1 MLTLNTLKIQDEKTS
16 KRSKDSNGFLI
27 IKDNPIA
34 KAGVFD
40 YLLSELKQDIE
51 PKDDKVVKVY
61 RPFSELIRV
70 KDSFANKPI
79 KMNHHWV
86 GDECETADGA
96 IGSNITI
103 DEANEYLRADL
114 IIYNPKLIE
123 AIETNE
129 LVELSPAYTGKE
141 IAENGRYNGKA
152 YEYKQE
158 LGEVNHLAVV
168 EIGRSGK
175 DLKIY
180 DDKSRIGDFMRFKD
194 KFMAKL
200 SKFIDSEMEAKS
212 DESES
217 ETQDSDTS
225 AEIAR
230 EIISIANKSDDE
242 FAGGIDEKIEA
253 ILTLA
258 KKLNEPLA
266 DETSEAEKVA
276 DESES
281 EKQDSETEA
290 KQDEGESESQSD
302 KIDID
307 EVAEAVAEVVEKVT
321 EQKLKEFA
329 DSQKREAKKI
339 SDAYSEVKKALGGDF
354 DSSNMSVNEIYQFGY
369 EALSNS
375 KLDKKLDSK
384 TAFLMALDSKKQATH
399 HKTSDSES
407 ISSNILKLLKEKY

>member
-1 MLTLNTLKIQDEKTS
+1 MLTLRIQDEKTS

-70 KDSFANKPI
+70 KDSFSNKPI
-79 KMNHHWV
+79 KMFHHWV

-123 AIETNE
+123 AIEKNE
-129 LVELSPAYTGKE
+129 LIELSPAYTGEE
-141 IAENGRYNGKA
+141 IDEQGRFNGEA
-152 YEYKQE
+152 YEFKQK

-168 EIGRSGK
+168 ETGRSGK

-180 DDKSRIGDFMRFKD
+180 DSKSNIGAVMKFKD
-194 KFMAKL
+194 MFIAKL
-200 SKFIDSEMEAKS
+200 TKFIDSEMEAQA
-212 DESES
+212 DEAESEKA
-217 ETQDSDTS
+217 DSDTS

-230 EIISIANKSDDE
+230 EIITIANKSDDE

-276 DESES
+276 DEAET
-281 EKQDSETEA
+281 QDSEAEA
-290 KQDEGESESQSD
+290 KADEAESIAESE
-302 KIDID
+302 INID
-307 EVAEAVAEVVEKVT
+307 EIAEAVAEVVEKVT

-329 DSQKREAKKI
+329 DSQRKEAKKI
-339 SDAYSEVKKALGGDF
+339 SDAYAEVKKALGSDF
-354 DSSNMSVNEIYQFGY
+354 DSKNMGVDEIYKFGY
-369 EALSNS
+369 EALSKS
-375 KLDKKLDSK
+375 TLDKKMDSR
-384 TAFLMALDSKKQATH
+384 TAFLLALDGKKAPSQKLA
-399 HKTSDSES
+399 DSGES
-407 ISSNILKLLKEKY
+407 LSSNILNILKNKY

>member
-1 MLTLNTLKIQDEKTS
+1 MLTLRIQDEKTS

-51 PKDDKVVKVY
+51 PKDDRVVKVY
-61 RPFSELIRV
+61 RPFSELIRI

-79 KMNHHWV
+79 KMYHHWV

-141 IAENGRYNGKA
+141 IAENGRFNGEA
-152 YEYKQE
+152 YEFKQE

-180 DDKSRIGDFMRFKD
+180 DDKSKLGAVMKFKD
-194 KFMAKL
+194 MFIAKL
-200 SKFIDSEMEAKS
+200 SKFIDSEIEAKA
-212 DESES
+212 DEAESEKA
-217 ETQDSDTS
+217 DSDTS

-276 DESES
+276 DEAES

-290 KQDEGESESQSD
+290 KQDEGESIAESE
-302 KIDID
+302 INID
-307 EVAEAVAEVVEKVT
+307 EIAEAVAEVVEKVT

-329 DSQKREAKKI
+329 DSQRKEAKKI
-339 SDAYSEVKKALGGDF
+339 SDAYSEVKKALGSDF
-354 DSSNMSVNEIYQFGY
+354 DSKNMSVDEIYKFGY
-369 EALSNS
+369 EALS
-375 KLDKKLDSK
+375 KTTLDKKMDSR
-384 TAFLMALDSKKQATH
+384 TAFLLALDGKKAPTQKVA
-399 HKTSDSES
+399 DSGES
-407 ISSNILKLLKEKY
+407 FSSNILNILNSKY

>member
-1 MLTLNTLKIQDEKTS
+1 MLTLRLQDEKTS

-51 PKDDKVVKVY
+51 PKDDKIVKVY

-70 KDSFANKPI
+70 KDSFSNKPI
-79 KMNHHWV
+79 KMYHHWV
-86 GDECETADGA
+86 GDECETVDGA

-123 AIETNE
+123 AIEKNE
-129 LVELSPAYTGKE
+129 LIELSPAYTGEE
-141 IAENGRYNGKA
+141 IDEQGRFNGEA
-152 YEYKQE
+152 YEFKQK

-168 EIGRSGK
+168 ETGRSGK

-180 DDKSRIGDFMRFKD
+180 DDKSNIGAIMKFKD
-194 KFMAKL
+194 MFINKL
-200 SKFIDSEMEAKS
+200 SKFIDSEIEAKA
-212 DESES
+212 DEAESEKA
-217 ETQDSDTS
+217 DSDTS

-230 EIISIANKSDDE
+230 EIITIANKSDDE

-276 DESES
+276 DEAET
-281 EKQDSETEA
+281 QDSEAEA
-290 KQDEGESESQSD
+290 KADEGESIAESE
-302 KIDID
+302 INID
-307 EVAEAVAEVVEKVT
+307 EIAEAVAEVVEKVT

-329 DSQKREAKKI
+329 DSQRKEAKKI
-339 SDAYSEVKKALGGDF
+339 SDAYSEVKKALGSDF
-354 DSSNMSVNEIYQFGY
+354 DSKNMSVDEIYKFGY
-369 EALSNS
+369 EALSKS
-375 KLDKKLDSK
+375 TLDKKMDAK
-384 TAFLMALDSKKQATH
+384 TAFLLALDGKKAPSQKLA
-399 HKTSDSES
+399 DSGES
-407 ISSNILKLLKEKY
+407 LSSNILNILKNKY

>member
-1 MLTLNTLKIQDEKTS
+1 MLTLKIQDEKTS

-70 KDSFANKPI
+70 KDSFSNKPI
-79 KMNHHWV
+79 KMHHLWV
-86 GDECETADGA
+86 GDECDTADGA

-123 AIETNE
+123 AIEKNE

-141 IAENGRYNGKA
+141 IAENGRYNGEA

-180 DDKSRIGDFMRFKD
+180 DDKSNIGAVMKFKD
-194 KFMAKL
+194 MFIAKL
-200 SKFIDSEMEAKS
+200 SKFIDSEIEAKA

-217 ETQDSDTS
+217 EKADSDTS

-276 DESES
+276 DEAES
-281 EKQDSETEA
+281 ETQDSEAEA
-290 KQDEGESESQSD
+290 KQDEGESIAESE
-302 KIDID
+302 INID
-307 EVAEAVAEVVEKVT
+307 EIAEAVAEVVEKVT

-329 DSQKREAKKI
+329 DSQRKEAKKI
-339 SDAYSEVKKALGGDF
+339 SDAYAEVKKALGSDF
-354 DSSNMSVNEIYQFGY
+354 DSKNMGVDEIYKFGY
-369 EALSNS
+369 EALSNTT
-375 KLDKKLDSK
+375 LDKKMDSR
-384 TAFLMALDSKKQATH
+384 TAFLLALDGKKAPSQKVAD
-399 HKTSDSES
+399 SSES
-407 ISSNILKLLKEKY
+407 LSSNILNILKNKY

>member
-1 MLTLNTLKIQDEKTS
+1 MLTLRIQDEKSS

-51 PKDDKVVKVY
+51 PKDDKIVKVY
-61 RPFSELIRV
+61 RPFSELIRI

-123 AIETNE
+123 AIEKNE

-141 IAENGRYNGKA
+141 IAENGRYNGEA

-180 DDKSRIGDFMRFKD
+180 DSKSNIGAVMKFKD
-194 KFMAKL
+194 MFIAKL
-200 SKFIDSEMEAKS
+200 SKFIDSEMEAKA

-217 ETQDSDTS
+217 EKADSDTS

-276 DESES
+276 DEAET
-281 EKQDSETEA
+281 QDSEAEA
-290 KQDEGESESQSD
+290 KQDEGESIAESE
-302 KIDID
+302 INID
-307 EVAEAVAEVVEKVT
+307 EIAEAVAEVVEKVT

-329 DSQKREAKKI
+329 DSQRKEAKKI
-339 SDAYSEVKKALGGDF
+339 SDAYAEVKKALGSDF
-354 DSSNMSVNEIYQFGY
+354 DSKNMGVDDIYKFGY
-369 EALSNS
+369 EALS
-375 KLDKKLDSK
+375 KTTLDKKMDSR
-384 TAFLMALDSKKQATH
+384 TAFLLALDGKKAPSQKMAD
-399 HKTSDSES
+399 SSES
-407 ISSNILKLLKEKY
+407 LSSNILNILKNKY

>member
-1 MLTLNTLKIQDEKTS
+1 MLTLRIQDEKTS

-40 YLLSELKQDIE
+40 YLLSELKADIE

-141 IAENGRYNGKA
+141 IAENGRYNGEA

-180 DDKSRIGDFMRFKD
+180 DDKSKLGAVMKFKD
-194 KFMAKL
+194 MFMAKL
-200 SKFIDSEMEAKS
+200 SKFIDSEMEAKA
-212 DESES
+212 DEAESEKA
-217 ETQDSDTS
+217 DSDTS

-230 EIISIANKSDDE
+230 EIISIANKSDDD

-276 DESES
+276 DEAETQ
-281 EKQDSETEA
+281 ESETEA
-290 KQDEGESESQSD
+290 KQDEGESIAESE
-302 KIDID
+302 INID
-307 EVAEAVAEVVEKVT
+307 EIAEAVAEVVEKVT

-329 DSQKREAKKI
+329 DSQRKEAKKI
-339 SDAYSEVKKALGGDF
+339 SDAYSEVKKALGSDF
-354 DSSNMSVNEIYQFGY
+354 DSKNMGVDEIYRFGY
-369 EALSNS
+369 EALS
-375 KLDKKLDSK
+375 KTTLDKKMDSR
-384 TAFLMALDSKKQATH
+384 TAFLLALDGKKAPT
-399 HKTSDSES
+399 KVADSGES
-407 ISSNILKLLKEKY
+407 FSSNILNILKNKY

>member
-1 MLTLNTLKIQDEKTS
+1 MLALRIQDEKTS

-51 PKDDKVVKVY
+51 PKDDKIVKVY

-70 KDSFANKPI
+70 KDSFSNKPI
-79 KMNHHWV
+79 KMYHHWV

-123 AIETNE
+123 AIEKNE
-129 LVELSPAYTGKE
+129 LIELSPAYTGEE
-141 IAENGRYNGKA
+141 IDEQGRFNGEA
-152 YEYKQE
+152 YEFKQK

-168 EIGRSGK
+168 ETGRSGK

-180 DDKSRIGDFMRFKD
+180 DSKSNIGAVMKFKD
-194 KFMAKL
+194 MFIAKL
-200 SKFIDSEMEAKS
+200 SKFIDSEMEAQA
-212 DESES
+212 DEAESEKA
-217 ETQDSDTS
+217 DSDTS

-230 EIISIANKSDDE
+230 EIITIANKSDDE

-276 DESES
+276 DEAET
-281 EKQDSETEA
+281 QDSEAEA
-290 KQDEGESESQSD
+290 KADEGESIAESE
-302 KIDID
+302 INID
-307 EVAEAVAEVVEKVT
+307 EIAEAVAEVVEKVT

-329 DSQKREAKKI
+329 DSQRKEAKKI
-339 SDAYSEVKKALGGDF
+339 SDAYAEVKKALGSDF
-354 DSSNMSVNEIYQFGY
+354 DSKNMSVDEIYKFGY
-369 EALSNS
+369 EALSKS
-375 KLDKKLDSK
+375 TLDKKMDAK
-384 TAFLMALDSKKQATH
+384 TAFLLALDGKKAPSQKVA
-399 HKTSDSES
+399 DSGES
-407 ISSNILKLLKEKY
+407 LSSNILNILKNKY

>member
-1 MLTLNTLKIQDEKTS
+1 MLTLKIQDEKTS

-141 IAENGRYNGKA
+141 IAENGRYNGEA
-152 YEYKQE
+152 YEFKQE

-180 DDKSRIGDFMRFKD
+180 DDKSKLGAVMKFKD
-194 KFMAKL
+194 MFIAKL
-200 SKFIDSEMEAKS
+200 SKFIDSEMEAKA
-212 DESES
+212 DEAESEKA
-217 ETQDSDTS
+217 DSDTS
-225 AEIAR
+225 SEIAR

-276 DESES
+276 DEAET
-281 EKQDSETEA
+281 QDSEAEA
-290 KQDEGESESQSD
+290 KQDEGESIAESE
-302 KIDID
+302 INID
-307 EVAEAVAEVVEKVT
+307 EIAEAVAEVVEKVT

-329 DSQKREAKKI
+329 DSQRKEAKKI
-339 SDAYSEVKKALGGDF
+339 ADAYSEVKKALGSDF
-354 DSSNMSVNEIYQFGY
+354 DSKNMGVDEIYKFGY
-369 EALSNS
+369 EALSKS
-375 KLDKKLDSK
+375 TLDKKMDAK
-384 TAFLMALDSKKQATH
+384 TAFLLALDGKKAPSQKVA
-399 HKTSDSES
+399 DSGES
-407 ISSNILKLLKEKY
+407 LSSNILNILKNKY

>member
-1 MLTLNTLKIQDEKTS
+1 MLTLNTLRIQDEKTS
-16 KRSKDSNGFLI
+16 KRSKDSNGFLV

-70 KDSFANKPI
+70 KDSFSNKPI
-79 KMNHHWV
+79 KMYHHWV

-123 AIETNE
+123 AIEKNE

-141 IAENGRYNGKA
+141 IAENGRYNGEA

-180 DDKSRIGDFMRFKD
+180 DSKPNIGAVMKFKD
-194 KFMAKL
+194 MFIAKL
-200 SKFIDSEMEAKS
+200 SKFIDSEIEAKA
-212 DESES
+212 DEAES

-225 AEIAR
+225 VEIAK

-276 DESES
+276 DEEA
-281 EKQDSETEA
+281 EKEDSEAEA
-290 KQDEGESESQSD
+290 KADEGESIAESE
-302 KIDID
+302 INID
-307 EVAEAVAEVVEKVT
+307 EIAEAVAEVVEKVT

-329 DSQKREAKKI
+329 DSQRKEAKKI
-339 SDAYSEVKKALGGDF
+339 SDAYSEVKKALGSDF
-354 DSSNMSVNEIYQFGY
+354 DSKNMGVDEIYKFGY
-369 EALSNS
+369 EALS
-375 KLDKKLDSK
+375 KTTLDKKMDSR
-384 TAFLMALDSKKQATH
+384 TAFLLALDGKKAPSQKMA
-399 HKTSDSES
+399 DSGES
-407 ISSNILKLLKEKY
+407 LSSNILNILKNKY

>member
-1 MLTLNTLKIQDEKTS
+1 MLTLRIQDEKTS

-51 PKDDKVVKVY
+51 PKDDKIVKVY
-61 RPFSELIRV
+61 RPFSELIRI

-79 KMNHHWV
+79 KMYHHWV

-123 AIETNE
+123 AIEKNE

-141 IAENGRYNGKA
+141 IAENGRYNGEA

-180 DDKSRIGDFMRFKD
+180 DDKSNIGAVMKFKD
-194 KFMAKL
+194 MFIAKL
-200 SKFIDSEMEAKS
+200 IKFIDSEMEAKA
-212 DESES
+212 DEAESEKA
-217 ETQDSDTS
+217 DSDTS
-225 AEIAR
+225 SEIAR
-230 EIISIANKSDDE
+230 EIITIANKSDDE

-253 ILTLA
+253 IITLA

-276 DESES
+276 DEAETQES
-281 EKQDSETEA
+281 EAEA
-290 KQDEGESESQSD
+290 KQDEGESIAESE
-302 KIDID
+302 INID
-307 EVAEAVAEVVEKVT
+307 EIAEAVAEVVEKVT

-329 DSQKREAKKI
+329 DSQRKEAKKI
-339 SDAYSEVKKALGGDF
+339 SDAYSEVKKALGADF
-354 DSSNMSVNEIYQFGY
+354 DSKNMGVDEIYKFGY
-369 EALSNS
+369 EALS
-375 KLDKKLDSK
+375 KTTLDKKMDAK
-384 TAFLMALDSKKQATH
+384 TAFLLALDGKKAPTQKVA
-399 HKTSDSES
+399 DSGES
-407 ISSNILKLLKEKY
+407 LSSNILNILKNKY

>member
-1 MLTLNTLKIQDEKTS
+1 MLTLNTLRIQDEKSS

-61 RPFSELIRV
+61 RPFSELIRI
-70 KDSFANKPI
+70 KESFSNKPI
-79 KMNHHWV
+79 KMYHHWV
-86 GDECETADGA
+86 GDECDTADGA

-103 DEANEYLRADL
+103 DENNEYLRADL

-123 AIETNE
+123 AIEKNE

-141 IAENGRYNGKA
+141 IAENGRYNGEA
-152 YEYKQE
+152 YEFKQE

-180 DDKSRIGDFMRFKD
+180 DSKSNIGAVMKFKD
-194 KFMAKL
+194 MFIAKL
-200 SKFIDSEMEAKS
+200 SKFIDSEMEAKA
-212 DESES
+212 DEAESEKA
-217 ETQDSDTS
+217 DSDTS

-276 DESES
+276 DEAET
-281 EKQDSETEA
+281 QDNEAEA
-290 KQDEGESESQSD
+290 KADEGESIAESE
-302 KIDID
+302 INID
-307 EVAEAVAEVVEKVT
+307 EIAEAVAEVVEKVT

-329 DSQKREAKKI
+329 DSQRREAKKI
-339 SDAYSEVKKALGGDF
+339 SDAYSEVKKALGSDF
-354 DSSNMSVNEIYQFGY
+354 DSKNMGVDDIYKFGY
-369 EALSNS
+369 EALS
-375 KLDKKLDSK
+375 KTTLDKKMDSR
-384 TAFLMALDSKKQATH
+384 TAFLLALDGKKAPSQKLA
-399 HKTSDSES
+399 DSGES
-407 ISSNILKLLKEKY
+407 LSSNILNILKNKY

>member
-1 MLTLNTLKIQDEKTS
+1 MLTLRIQDEKTS

-51 PKDDKVVKVY
+51 PKDDKIVKVY

-70 KDSFANKPI
+70 KDSFSNKPI
-79 KMNHHWV
+79 KMFHHWV

-123 AIETNE
+123 AIEKNE

-141 IAENGRYNGKA
+141 IAENGRFNGEA
-152 YEYKQE
+152 YEFKQE

-180 DDKSRIGDFMRFKD
+180 DSKSNIGAVMKFKD
-194 KFMAKL
+194 MFIAKL
-200 SKFIDSEMEAKS
+200 TKFIDSEMEAQA
-212 DESES
+212 DEAESEKA
-217 ETQDSDTS
+217 DSDTS

-266 DETSEAEKVA
+266 DEANEAEKVA
-276 DESES
+276 DEAET
-281 EKQDSETEA
+281 QDSEAEA
-290 KQDEGESESQSD
+290 QADEGESIAESE
-302 KIDID
+302 INID
-307 EVAEAVAEVVEKVT
+307 EIAEAVAEVVEKVT

-329 DSQKREAKKI
+329 DSQRKEAKKI
-339 SDAYSEVKKALGGDF
+339 SDAYAEVKKALGSDF
-354 DSSNMSVNEIYQFGY
+354 DSKNMSVDEIYKFGY
-369 EALSNS
+369 EALSKS
-375 KLDKKLDSK
+375 TLDKKMDSR
-384 TAFLMALDSKKQATH
+384 TAFLLALDGKKAPSQKVA
-399 HKTSDSES
+399 DSGES
-407 ISSNILKLLKEKY
+407 LSSNILNILKNKY

>member
-1 MLTLNTLKIQDEKTS
+1 MLTLRIQDEKTS
-16 KRSKDSNGFLI
+16 KRSKDANGFLI

-61 RPFSELIRV
+61 RPFSELIRI
-70 KDSFANKPI
+70 KESFANKPI

-141 IAENGRYNGKA
+141 IAENGRYNGEA

-194 KFMAKL
+194 RLMERF
-200 SKFIDSEMEAKS
+200 SKFLDSEIDAKA
-212 DESES
+212 DEECKED
-217 ETQDSDTS
+217 ETLDK
-225 AEIAR
+225 R
-230 EIISIANKSDDE
+230 EIIKEIMAISAKPVEE
-242 FAGGIDEKIEA
+242 FEGGEDEKVETIA
-253 ILTLA
+253 KLA
-258 KKLNEPLA
+258 EKLAYYETA
-266 DETSEAEKVA
+266 DEDETEKKADSDEEAEEQKA
-276 DESES
+276 DE
-281 EKQDSETEA
+281 ET
-290 KQDEGESESQSD
+290 QGD
-302 KIDID
+302 KVDID

-329 DSQKREAKKI
+329 DSQRKEAKKI

-354 DSSNMSVNEIYQFGY
+354 DSSNMSVAEIYQFGY

>member
-1 MLTLNTLKIQDEKTS
+1 MLTLNTLRIQDEKTS

-51 PKDDKVVKVY
+51 PKDDKIVKVY

-70 KDSFANKPI
+70 KDSFSNKPI
-79 KMNHHWV
+79 KMFHHWV

-123 AIETNE
+123 AIEKNE

-141 IAENGRYNGKA
+141 IAENGRFNGEA
-152 YEYKQE
+152 YEFKQE

-180 DDKSRIGDFMRFKD
+180 DSKSNIGAVMKFKD
-194 KFMAKL
+194 MFIAKL
-200 SKFIDSEMEAKS
+200 TKFIDSEMEAQA
-212 DESES
+212 DEAESEKA
-217 ETQDSDTS
+217 DSDTS

-266 DETSEAEKVA
+266 DEANEAEKVA
-276 DESES
+276 DEAET
-281 EKQDSETEA
+281 QDSEAEA
-290 KQDEGESESQSD
+290 KADEAESIAESE
-302 KIDID
+302 INID
-307 EVAEAVAEVVEKVT
+307 EIAEAVAEVVEKVT

-329 DSQKREAKKI
+329 DSQRKEAKKI
-339 SDAYSEVKKALGGDF
+339 SDAYAEVKKALGSDF
-354 DSSNMSVNEIYQFGY
+354 DSKNMGVDEIYKFGY
-369 EALSNS
+369 EALSKS
-375 KLDKKLDSK
+375 TLDKKMDSR
-384 TAFLMALDSKKQATH
+384 TAFLLALDGKKAPSQ
-399 HKTSDSES
+399 KVPDSGES
-407 ISSNILKLLKEKY
+407 LSSNILNILKNKY

>member
-1 MLTLNTLKIQDEKTS
+1 MLTLRIQDEKTS

-141 IAENGRYNGKA
+141 IAENGRYNGEA
-152 YEYKQE
+152 YEFKQE

-180 DDKSRIGDFMRFKD
+180 DDKSKLGAVMKFKD
-194 KFMAKL
+194 MFIAKL
-200 SKFIDSEMEAKS
+200 SKFIDSEMEAKA
-212 DESES
+212 DEAESEKA
-217 ETQDSDTS
+217 DSDTS

-230 EIISIANKSDDE
+230 EIITIANKSDDE

-266 DETSEAEKVA
+266 DETSESEKVA
-276 DESES
+276 DEAES
-281 EKQDSETEA
+281 EKEDSETEA
-290 KQDEGESESQSD
+290 KQDEGEVESD

-307 EVAEAVAEVVEKVT
+307 EIAEAVAEVVEKVT

-329 DSQKREAKKI
+329 DSQRKEAKKI
-339 SDAYSEVKKALGGDF
+339 SDAYSEVKKALGADF
-354 DSSNMSVNEIYQFGY
+354 DSKNMSVDEIYKFGY
-369 EALSNS
+369 EALSKS
-375 KLDKKLDSK
+375 TLDKKMDSR
-384 TAFLMALDSKKQATH
+384 TAFLLALDGKKAPTQKVA
-399 HKTSDSES
+399 DSGES
-407 ISSNILKLLKEKY
+407 LSSNILNILNNKY

>member
-1 MLTLNTLKIQDEKTS
+1 MLTLRIQDEKSS

-70 KDSFANKPI
+70 KDSFSNKPI
-79 KMNHHWV
+79 KMFHHWV

-123 AIETNE
+123 AIEKNE

-141 IAENGRYNGKA
+141 IAENGRYNGEA
-152 YEYKQE
+152 YEFKQE

-180 DDKSRIGDFMRFKD
+180 DSKSNIGAVMKFKD
-194 KFMAKL
+194 MFIAKL
-200 SKFIDSEMEAKS
+200 SKFIDSEIEAKA
-212 DESES
+212 DEAESEKA
-217 ETQDSDTS
+217 DSDTS

-276 DESES
+276 DEAES
-281 EKQDSETEA
+281 ETQDSEAEA
-290 KQDEGESESQSD
+290 KEDEGESIAESE
-302 KIDID
+302 INID
-307 EVAEAVAEVVEKVT
+307 EIAEAVAEVVEKVT

-329 DSQKREAKKI
+329 DSQRKEAKKI
-339 SDAYSEVKKALGGDF
+339 SDAYAEVKKALGSDF
-354 DSSNMSVNEIYQFGY
+354 DSKNMGVDEIYKFGY
-369 EALSNS
+369 EALSKNT
-375 KLDKKLDSK
+375 LDKKMDSR
-384 TAFLMALDSKKQATH
+384 TAFLLALDGKKAPSQ
-399 HKTSDSES
+399 KVVDSGES
-407 ISSNILKLLKEKY
+407 LSSNILNILKNKY

>member
-1 MLTLNTLKIQDEKTS
+1 MLTLRIQDEKTS

-51 PKDDKVVKVY
+51 PKDDRVVKVY
-61 RPFSELIRV
+61 RPFSELIRI

-103 DEANEYLRADL
+103 DEVNEYLRADL

-141 IAENGRYNGKA
+141 IAENGRYNGEA

-180 DDKSRIGDFMRFKD
+180 DDKSKLGAVMKFKD
-194 KFMAKL
+194 MFIAKL
-200 SKFIDSEMEAKS
+200 SKFIDSEMEAKA

-217 ETQDSDTS
+217 EKSDSDTS

-230 EIISIANKSDDE
+230 EIITIANKSDDE

-276 DESES
+276 DEAET
-281 EKQDSETEA
+281 QDSETEA
-290 KQDEGESESQSD
+290 KADESESIAESE
-302 KIDID
+302 INID
-307 EVAEAVAEVVEKVT
+307 EIAEAVAEVVEKVT

-329 DSQKREAKKI
+329 DSQRKEAKKI
-339 SDAYSEVKKALGGDF
+339 SDAYAEVKKALGSDF
-354 DSSNMSVNEIYQFGY
+354 DSKNMGVDEIYKFGY
-369 EALSNS
+369 EALS
-375 KLDKKLDSK
+375 KTTLDKKMDSR
-384 TAFLMALDSKKQATH
+384 TAFLLALDGKKAPTQKVA
-399 HKTSDSES
+399 DSGES
-407 ISSNILKLLKEKY
+407 FSSNILNILNSKY

>member
-1 MLTLNTLKIQDEKTS
+1 MLTLRIQDEKTS

-61 RPFSELIRV
+61 RPFSELVRV
-70 KDSFANKPI
+70 KDSFSNKPI
-79 KMNHHWV
+79 KMFHHWV

-123 AIETNE
+123 AIEKNE

-141 IAENGRYNGKA
+141 IAENGRYNGEA

-180 DDKSRIGDFMRFKD
+180 DSKSNIGAVMKFKD
-194 KFMAKL
+194 MFIAKL
-200 SKFIDSEMEAKS
+200 SKFIDSEIEAKA
-212 DESES
+212 DEAESEKA
-217 ETQDSDTS
+217 DSDTS
-225 AEIAR
+225 AEIAT
-230 EIISIANKSDDE
+230 EIITIANKSDDE

-276 DESES
+276 DEAES
-281 EKQDSETEA
+281 ETQDSEAEA
-290 KQDEGESESQSD
+290 KEDEGESIAESE
-302 KIDID
+302 INID
-307 EVAEAVAEVVEKVT
+307 EIAEAVAEVVEKVT

-329 DSQKREAKKI
+329 DSQRKEAKKI
-339 SDAYSEVKKALGGDF
+339 SDAYAEVKKALGSDF
-354 DSSNMSVNEIYQFGY
+354 DSKNMGVDEIYKFGY
-369 EALSNS
+369 EALSKNT
-375 KLDKKLDSK
+375 LDKKMDSR
-384 TAFLMALDSKKQATH
+384 TAFLLALDGKKAPSQ
-399 HKTSDSES
+399 KVVDSGES
-407 ISSNILKLLKEKY
+407 LSSNILNILKNKY

>member
-1 MLTLNTLKIQDEKTS
+1 MLTLRIQDEKTS

-61 RPFSELIRV
+61 RPFSELIRI

-141 IAENGRYNGKA
+141 IAENGRYNGEA

-180 DDKSRIGDFMRFKD
+180 DDKSKLGAVMKFKD
-194 KFMAKL
+194 MFIAKL
-200 SKFIDSEMEAKS
+200 SKFIDSEIDAKA

-276 DESES
+276 DEAET
-281 EKQDSETEA
+281 QDSETEA
-290 KQDEGESESQSD
+290 KQDEGESIAESE
-302 KIDID
+302 INID

-354 DSSNMSVNEIYQFGY
+354 DSSNMSVAEIYQFGY

-384 TAFLMALDSKKQATH
+384 TAFLMALDSKKQTS
-399 HKTSDSES
+399 HKTADSGES
-407 ISSNILKLLKEKY
+407 ISSNILKLLQRY

>member
-70 KDSFANKPI
+70 KDSFSNKPI
-79 KMNHHWV
+79 KMYHHWV

-123 AIETNE
+123 AIEKNE

-141 IAENGRYNGKA
+141 IAENGRYNGEA
-152 YEYKQE
+152 YEFKQE

-180 DDKSRIGDFMRFKD
+180 DSKSNIGAVMKFKD
-194 KFMAKL
+194 MFIAKL
-200 SKFIDSEMEAKS
+200 SKFIDSEIEAKA
-212 DESES
+212 DEAESEKA
-217 ETQDSDTS
+217 DSDTS
-225 AEIAR
+225 VEIAR
-230 EIISIANKSDDE
+230 EIITIANKSDDE

-276 DESES
+276 DEAET
-281 EKQDSETEA
+281 QDSEAEDKA
-290 KQDEGESESQSD
+290 DEGESIAESE
-302 KIDID
+302 INID
-307 EVAEAVAEVVEKVT
+307 EIAEAVAEVVEKVT

-329 DSQKREAKKI
+329 DSQKKEAKKI
-339 SDAYSEVKKALGGDF
+339 SDAYAEVKKALGSDF
-354 DSSNMSVNEIYQFGY
+354 DSKNMGVDDIYKFGY
-369 EALSNS
+369 EALS
-375 KLDKKLDSK
+375 KTTLDKKMDAK
-384 TAFLMALDSKKQATH
+384 TAFLLALDGKKAPSQKLA
-399 HKTSDSES
+399 DSGES
-407 ISSNILKLLKEKY
+407 LSSNILNILKNKY

>member
-1 MLTLNTLKIQDEKTS
+1 MLTLRIQDEKTS

-40 YLLSELKQDIE
+40 YLLSELKEDIE

-61 RPFSELIRV
+61 RPFSELVRV
-70 KDSFANKPI
+70 KDSFSNKPI
-79 KMNHHWV
+79 KMFHHWV

-123 AIETNE
+123 AIEKNE

-141 IAENGRYNGKA
+141 IAENGRYNGEA
-152 YEYKQE
+152 YEFKQE

-180 DDKSRIGDFMRFKD
+180 DSKSRIGDFMRFKD

-200 SKFIDSEMEAKS
+200 SKFIDSEIEAKA
-212 DESES
+212 DEAESEKA
-217 ETQDSDTS
+217 DSDTS
-225 AEIAR
+225 AEIAT
-230 EIISIANKSDDE
+230 EIITIANKSDDE

-266 DETSEAEKVA
+266 DDTSEAEKVA
-276 DESES
+276 DEADSET
-281 EKQDSETEA
+281 QDSEAEA
-290 KQDEGESESQSD
+290 KEDEGESIAESE
-302 KIDID
+302 INID
-307 EVAEAVAEVVEKVT
+307 EIAEAVAEVVEKVT

-329 DSQKREAKKI
+329 DSQRKEAKKI
-339 SDAYSEVKKALGGDF
+339 SDAYAEVKKALGSDF
-354 DSSNMSVNEIYQFGY
+354 DSKNMGVDDIYKFGY
-369 EALSNS
+369 EALSKNT
-375 KLDKKLDSK
+375 LDKKMDAK
-384 TAFLMALDSKKQATH
+384 TAFLLALDGKKAPSQ
-399 HKTSDSES
+399 KVVDSGES
-407 ISSNILKLLKEKY
+407 LSSNILNILKNKY

>member
-1 MLTLNTLKIQDEKTS
+1 MLTLRIQDEKTS

-51 PKDDKVVKVY
+51 PKDDRVVKVY
-61 RPFSELIRV
+61 RPFSELIRI
-70 KDSFANKPI
+70 KDSFSNKPI

-141 IAENGRYNGKA
+141 IAENGRFNGEA

-180 DDKSRIGDFMRFKD
+180 DDKSKLGAVMKFKD
-194 KFMAKL
+194 MFIAKL
-200 SKFIDSEMEAKS
+200 SKFIDSEMEAKA
-212 DESES
+212 DEAESEKA
-217 ETQDSDTS
+217 DSDTS

-276 DESES
+276 DEAES

-290 KQDEGESESQSD
+290 KQDEGESIAESE
-302 KIDID
+302 INID
-307 EVAEAVAEVVEKVT
+307 EIAEAVAEVVEKVT

-329 DSQKREAKKI
+329 DSQRKEAKKI
-339 SDAYSEVKKALGGDF
+339 ADAYSEVKKALGSDF
-354 DSSNMSVNEIYQFGY
+354 DSKNMSVDEIYKFGY
-369 EALSNS
+369 EALS
-375 KLDKKLDSK
+375 KTTLDKKMDSR
-384 TAFLMALDSKKQATH
+384 TAFLLALDGKKAPTQKVA
-399 HKTSDSES
+399 DSGES
-407 ISSNILKLLKEKY
+407 FSSNILNILNSKY

>member
-1 MLTLNTLKIQDEKTS
+1 MLTLNTLRIQDEKTS

-51 PKDDKVVKVY
+51 PKDDKIVKVY

-70 KDSFANKPI
+70 KDSFSNKPI
-79 KMNHHWV
+79 KMFHHWV

-123 AIETNE
+123 AIEKNE

-141 IAENGRYNGKA
+141 IAENGRFNGEA
-152 YEYKQE
+152 YEFKQE

-180 DDKSRIGDFMRFKD
+180 DSKSNIGAVMKFKD
-194 KFMAKL
+194 MFIAKL
-200 SKFIDSEMEAKS
+200 TKFIDSEMEAQA
-212 DESES
+212 DEAESEKA
-217 ETQDSDTS
+217 DSDTS

-276 DESES
+276 DEAET
-281 EKQDSETEA
+281 QDSEAEA
-290 KQDEGESESQSD
+290 QADEAESIAESE
-302 KIDID
+302 INID
-307 EVAEAVAEVVEKVT
+307 EIAEAVAEVVEKVT

-329 DSQKREAKKI
+329 DSQRKEAKKI
-339 SDAYSEVKKALGGDF
+339 SDAYAEVKKALGSDF
-354 DSSNMSVNEIYQFGY
+354 DSKNMGVDEIYKFGY
-369 EALSNS
+369 EALSKS
-375 KLDKKLDSK
+375 TLDKKMDSR
-384 TAFLMALDSKKQATH
+384 TAFLLALDGKKAPSQKVAD
-399 HKTSDSES
+399 SSES
-407 ISSNILKLLKEKY
+407 LSSNILNILKNKY

>member
-1 MLTLNTLKIQDEKTS
+1 MLTLRIQDEKTS

-51 PKDDKVVKVY
+51 PKDDRVVKVY

-70 KDSFANKPI
+70 KDSFSNKPI
-79 KMNHHWV
+79 KMFHHWV

-141 IAENGRYNGKA
+141 IAENGRYNGEA
-152 YEYKQE
+152 YEFKQE

-180 DDKSRIGDFMRFKD
+180 DDKSKLGAVMKFKD
-194 KFMAKL
+194 MFIAKL
-200 SKFIDSEMEAKS
+200 SKFIDSEMEAKA
-212 DESES
+212 DEAESEKA
-217 ETQDSDTS
+217 DSDTS

-230 EIISIANKSDDE
+230 EIITIANKSDDE

-276 DESES
+276 DEAES

-290 KQDEGESESQSD
+290 KQDEGESIAESE
-302 KIDID
+302 INID
-307 EVAEAVAEVVEKVT
+307 EIAEAVAEVVEKVT

-329 DSQKREAKKI
+329 DSQRKEAKKI
-339 SDAYSEVKKALGGDF
+339 SDAYSEVKKALGSDF
-354 DSSNMSVNEIYQFGY
+354 DSKNMGVDEIYKFGY
-369 EALSNS
+369 EALSKS
-375 KLDKKLDSK
+375 TLDKKMDSR
-384 TAFLMALDSKKQATH
+384 TAFLLALDGKKAPTQKVA
-399 HKTSDSES
+399 DSGENF
-407 ISSNILKLLKEKY
+407 SSNILNILKNKY

>member
-1 MLTLNTLKIQDEKTS
+1 MLTLKIQDEKTS
-16 KRSKDSNGFLI
+16 KRSKDANGFLI
-27 IKDNPIA
+27 VKDNPIA

-61 RPFSELIRV
+61 RPFSELIRI
-70 KDSFANKPI
+70 KDSFSNKPI

-86 GDECETADGA
+86 GDECDTADGA

-141 IAENGRYNGKA
+141 IAENGRYNGEA
-152 YEYKQE
+152 YEFKQE

-180 DDKSRIGDFMRFKD
+180 DDKSNIGAVMKFKD
-194 KFMAKL
+194 MFIAKL
-200 SKFIDSEMEAKS
+200 SKFIDSEMEAKA
-212 DESES
+212 DEAESEKA
-217 ETQDSDTS
+217 DSDTS
-225 AEIAR
+225 SEIAR

-266 DETSEAEKVA
+266 DETSEAEKVS
-276 DESES
+276 DEAES
-281 EKQDSETEA
+281 EKQDSEAEA
-290 KQDEGESESQSD
+290 KQDEGESIAESE
-302 KIDID
+302 INID
-307 EVAEAVAEVVEKVT
+307 EIAEAVAEVVEKVT

-329 DSQKREAKKI
+329 DSQRKEAKKI
-339 SDAYSEVKKALGGDF
+339 SDAYAEVKKALGSDF
-354 DSSNMSVNEIYQFGY
+354 DSKNMGVDEIYKFGY
-369 EALSNS
+369 EALSKS
-375 KLDKKLDSK
+375 TLDKKMDSR
-384 TAFLMALDSKKQATH
+384 TAFLLALDGKKAPSQKVA
-399 HKTSDSES
+399 DSGES
-407 ISSNILKLLKEKY
+407 FSSNILNILNNKY

>member
-1 MLTLNTLKIQDEKTS
+1 MLTLRIQDEKSS

-51 PKDDKVVKVY
+51 PKDDKIVKVY
-61 RPFSELIRV
+61 RPFSELIRI

-123 AIETNE
+123 AIEKNE

-141 IAENGRYNGKA
+141 IAENGRYNGEA

-180 DDKSRIGDFMRFKD
+180 DSKSNIGAVMKFKD
-194 KFMAKL
+194 MFIAKL
-200 SKFIDSEMEAKS
+200 TKFIDSEMEAKA

-217 ETQDSDTS
+217 EKADSDTS

-276 DESES
+276 DEAET
-281 EKQDSETEA
+281 QDSEAEA
-290 KQDEGESESQSD
+290 KQDEGESIAESE
-302 KIDID
+302 INID
-307 EVAEAVAEVVEKVT
+307 EIAEAVAEVVEKVT

-329 DSQKREAKKI
+329 DSQRKEAKKI
-339 SDAYSEVKKALGGDF
+339 SDAYAEVKKALGSDF
-354 DSSNMSVNEIYQFGY
+354 DSKNMGVDEIYKFGY
-369 EALSNS
+369 EALS
-375 KLDKKLDSK
+375 KTTLDKKMDSR
-384 TAFLMALDSKKQATH
+384 TAFLLALDGKKAPSQKMA
-399 HKTSDSES
+399 DSGES
-407 ISSNILKLLKEKY
+407 LSSNILNILKNKY

>member
-1 MLTLNTLKIQDEKTS
+1 MLTLNTLKIQDEKSS

-51 PKDDKVVKVY
+51 QKDDKVVKVY
-61 RPFSELIRV
+61 RPFSELERI

-79 KMNHHWV
+79 KMYHHWV

-123 AIETNE
+123 AIEKNE

-141 IAENGRYNGKA
+141 IAENGRYNGEA

-180 DDKSRIGDFMRFKD
+180 DSKSNIGAVMKFKD
-194 KFMAKL
+194 MFITKL
-200 SKFIDSEMEAKS
+200 SKFIDSEMEAKA
-212 DESES
+212 DEAESEKA
-217 ETQDSDTS
+217 DSDTS

-230 EIISIANKSDDE
+230 EIITIANKSDDE

-276 DESES
+276 DEAES
-281 EKQDSETEA
+281 ETQDSEA
-290 KQDEGESESQSD
+290 KADEGESIAESE
-302 KIDID
+302 INID
-307 EVAEAVAEVVEKVT
+307 EIAEAVAEVVEKVT

-329 DSQKREAKKI
+329 DSQRREAKKI
-339 SDAYSEVKKALGGDF
+339 SDAYAEVKKALGSDF
-354 DSSNMSVNEIYQFGY
+354 DSKNMGVDDIYKFGY
-369 EALSNS
+369 EALSKS
-375 KLDKKLDSK
+375 TLDKKLDSR
-384 TAFLMALDSKKQATH
+384 TAFLLALDGKKAPSQKMA
-399 HKTSDSES
+399 DSGES
-407 ISSNILKLLKEKY
+407 LSSNILNILKNKY